1 MINFSG
7 AVHKINERHDL
18 LARTIGTRA
27 EEDLS
32 YETAQILL
40 LSILLSFFF
49 GSIVEI
55 ALYLIFTYKVLFIIF
70 YCPI

>member
-7 AVHKINERHDL
+7 EVHKITERHEL

-32 YETAQILL
+32 YQTAQNLL
-40 LSILLSFFF
+40 LSILLAFFI
-49 GSIVEI
+49 GSIVEM